1 MAKADIMSDWKG
13 EPPEAAHRAVAGF
26 GLSRRAALG
35 AGAAAGLGLMAS
47 AAQAQSQ
54 ATVKAGMADASATN
68 PGPESPLLKTMEPS
82 SDVPPVS
89 DHGFV
94 KQFWSSMTLAH
105 RRIQQGGWARQVNVV
120 DFPVAKDLAGVN
132 MRLEAGGIREA
143 HWHASDEWS
152 LMLDGAARITALDDD
167 GNPFVKDVKAG
178 DLWYF
183 PQGLP
188 HSIQGLGPN
197 GCEFLLVFDD
207 GNFSED
213 DTTLISDWL
222 IHTPRDL
229 VAKNFGVPAAALASF
244 DAIPPNGKYIFPAPV
259 PPALAQDV
267 AAATR
272 FHPASNTDFS
282 FAMLEMKPTQEN
294 ASGSV
299 RIVDSRNFPASRNI
313 AAAYVVIK
321 PGATRELHWHQNADE
336 WQFWTS
342 GKGRMTLFA
351 NKSDARTIDFNP
363 SDIGYAPA
371 TLPHYIEN
379 TGTED
384 LVYLEMFKAPMYR
397 DVSLNNWIAA
407 LPPELVKQHLGLSD
421 ETLAA
426 IPKNNLGLVPPGKG

>member
-1 MAKADIMSDWKG
+1 MANPTDHRSDV
-13 EPPEAAHRAVAGF
+13 PRSDVAGF

-35 AGAAAGLGLMAS
+35 AGAAAGLGLMAG
-47 AAQAQSQ
+47 AAQAQST
-54 ATVKAGMADASATN
+54 ATAKAGMADASETN
-68 PGPESPLLKTMEPS
+68 PGPENSLLKTMEPS
-82 SDVPPVS
+82 SDLPPIS

-94 KQFWSSMTLAH
+94 KQFWASMSLAH
-105 RRIQQGGWARQVNVV
+105 RRVQEGGWARQVNVV
-120 DFPVAKDLAGVN
+120 DFPVSKEMAGVN
-132 MRLEAGGIREA
+132 MRLEAGGIREL
-143 HWHASDEWS
+143 HWHAADEWA
-152 LMLDGAARITALDDD
+152 LMLTGTARITAIDDD

-188 HSIQGLGPN
+188 HSIQGLGPD
-197 GCEFLLVFDD
+197 GCEFLLVFDN
-207 GNFSED
+207 GSFSED

-222 IHTPRDL
+222 IHTPRNV
-229 VAKNFGVPAAALASF
+229 VAKNFNVSAAALSPF
-244 DAIPPNGKYIFPAPV
+244 DEISPSGKWIFKAPV
-259 PPALAQDV
+259 PPALSQDA

-272 FHPASNTDFS
+272 FHPTSKTDFS
-282 FAMLEMKPTQEN
+282 FAMLGMTPTKEN

-299 RIVDSRNFPASRNI
+299 RIVDSRNFTVSRNI

-321 PGATRELHWHQNADE
+321 PGAMRALHWHQNADE
-336 WQFWTS
+336 WQFWIS

-371 TLPHYIEN
+371 TLPHYIET
-379 TGTED
+379 TGTDD
-384 LVYLEMFKAPMYR
+384 LVYLEMFKAPVYQ

-421 ETLAA
+421 DTLTS
-426 IPKNNLGLVPPGKG
+426 IPKDNSGLVPAGKS

>member
-1 MAKADIMSDWKG
+1 MPKPIDHAADAPRH
-13 EPPEAAHRAVAGF
+13 EVAGF
-26 GLSRRAALG
+26 TLSRRAALG

-47 AAQAQSQ
+47 AAQAQSA
-54 ATVKAGMADASATN
+54 ATVKAGMADGSATN
-68 PGPESPLLKTMEPS
+68 PGPESGLMKTMEPS
-82 SDVPPVS
+82 SDVPPLS

-120 DFPVAKDLAGVN
+120 DFPISKEMAGVN
-132 MRLEAGGIREA
+132 MRLEAGGIREL
-143 HWHASDEWS
+143 HWHAADEWA

-167 GNPFVKDVKAG
+167 GHPFVKDVKAG

-207 GNFSED
+207 GSFSED
-213 DTTLISDWL
+213 DTTLITDWL
-222 IHTPRDL
+222 VHTPRDV
-229 VAKNFGVPAAALASF
+229 VAKNFGVSAQALAPF
-244 DAIPPNGKYIFPAPV
+244 DALPPSGKWIFQAPV
-259 PPALAQDV
+259 PPALSQDV
-267 AAATR
+267 SASTR
-272 FHPASNTDFS
+272 SHPASKTDFS
-282 FAMLEMKPTQEN
+282 FAMLDMKPTKEN

-299 RIVDSRNFPASRNI
+299 RIVDSGNFTASRHI

-321 PGATRELHWHQNADE
+321 PGAMRSLHWHQNADE
-336 WQFWTS
+336 WQFWIS

-351 NKSDARTIDFNP
+351 NESAARTIDFNP
-363 SDIGYAPA
+363 SDIGYAPS

-384 LVYLEMFKAPMYR
+384 LVYLEMFKAPAYK

-407 LPPELVKQHLGLSD
+407 LPPELVKQHLGLD
-421 ETLAA
+421 DATLAA
-426 IPKNNLGLVPPGKG
+426 IPKDNLAILPPGQG